1 MNSRGWIPGLF
12 FFGDKSQQAQ
22 TMSMEA
28 GHNLILLTFG
38 LVALLSGMACYYF
51 SLFKPRRPAV
61 IALVLLTAFIF
72 WQDLLWGSVCA
83 VAMMQRRLVT
93 FEMLVRGLLWPLLLV
108 GLLGTLGTGLLFLLI
123 VRRELR

>member
-12 FFGDKSQQAQ
+12 FVGDKSQQAQ

-51 SLFKPRRPAV
+51 SLFKPRRPAA

-72 WQDLLWGSVCA
+72 WQDLLWGSVYA

-93 FEMLVRGLLWPLLLV
+93 FEMLVRGLLWPVLLV